1 LVERLAVLAL
11 LLVLILVPKLTTNQY
26 SLHIL
31 IASGLAVILA
41 SSFNLVTGFTG
52 QPVFGM
58 AAFYAVGAYTSALL
72 ATRLHWCFWASLPA
86 AGLAAGV
93 AGLIIGLPSLRLRK
107 FFLAIT
113 TIAFGE
119 IVRLLLLNWVPVT
132 RGPMGITGIP
142 APTPIRVPVFGLIMF
157 SNKVAYYYLTLTMVV
172 VVVLII
178 RSIMNSPIGR
188 AFVATRDDEDAAQT
202 CGIDT
207 RYYKMLSFTLA
218 ATFTGVAGALYA
230 HYFRY
235 ISPSSFGFTE
245 SAMAVTTALVGG
257 LRTIAGPIVGGV
269 LLTAV
274 PEYLRALSDYR
285 LIIYGGTLLLTLAF
299 WPHGIVGG
307 LSGLWDKL
315 WEQAKPAAHPAKIR
329 SGGRDS

>member
-1 LVERLAVLAL
+1 VGVAL
-11 LLVLILVPKLTTNQY
+11 LILVLLFVPRVVSNPY

-72 ATRLHWCFWASLPA
+72 AIKFKLAFWVTLPI
-86 AGLAAGV
+86 AGLVAAVLGV
-93 AGLIIGLPSLRLRK
+93 VIGLPSLRLKK

-119 IVRLLLLNWVPVT
+119 VVRLTLLNWVGVT
-132 RGPMGITGIP
+132 RGPMGVTGIP
-142 APTPIRVPVFGLIMF
+142 APAPIWLPIIGRVVFN
-157 SNKVAYYYLTLTMVV
+157 NKVNYYYLMLGLVV
-172 VVVLII
+172 FVVACIS
-178 RSIMNSPIGR
+178 SIMNSPVGR
-188 AFVATRDDEDAAQT
+188 AFLATRDDEDAAQT

-207 RYYKMLSFTLA
+207 RFYKILSFTLA
-218 ATFTGVAGALYA
+218 AGFTGMAGAFYA

-235 ISPSSFGFTE
+235 ISPNSFGFTE

-274 PEYLRALSDYR
+274 PEFLRSLADYR

-299 WPHGIVGG
+299 WPNGIVGG
-307 LSGLWDKL
+307 ITSTVSRMQ
-315 WEQAKPAAHPAKIR
+315 ERASSRAI
-329 SGGRDS
+329 GGKAR